1 MKNQGVGNMRN
12 YTWLVALALVIG
24 TRAEAGVEKAGTTA
38 ANFLSVGSGA
48 GILGMGGATLGAGGD
63 LSMINWNVAALGSLN
78 ETQYVIS
85 HAGLSANSSQEWAA
99 VGGRFRHSA
108 TRWSLSGLYQGEG
121 AFEGRDATGVS
132 TGTFNVSSMAFAGHL
147 AQAFGDYV
155 TLGFGAKFVSENLG
169 TATGWGGTYDAGIQ
183 VRNGTFGF
191 GLAAQNIGGRM
202 MYGNAIYPVPTNIG
216 AGFAYQIPASG
227 LRFALD
233 ANFPSAYYS
242 DVRAG
247 VEWMYKER
255 LALRTGYR
263 KEMGGASDDAL
274 TGPTFGMGAGLRGMW
289 FDYGYLVGG
298 GAGEGQHRLGLSF
311 HPGALNWSGG
321 QDLGMTPNAGGQPPA
336 AKPTVRTNEGASSA
350 APRAETPKASSGT
363 TSNTPA
369 SAPASMPAPATA
381 APTATPRAI
390 TPAAAPTAGT
400 PAPTTAA
407 PKAISPATVAPTATP
422 KAIMPATLAP
432 TATPKAITPPVTSS
446 STAPAMPSS
455 PAAKSTP
462 DVAAP
467 SVAQKA
473 VTTDDSRPEATKSAV
488 SVAPA
493 LKIEAPKPTVTQ
505 APVVVAPKAE
515 TPKIET
521 PKAEAPKSTL
531 VPAPVVTA
539 PKAETPKIETPKV
552 EAPKSTVA
560 QAPPVAAPKTVTP
573 KPAVA
578 AIAPPAEAPKAV
590 TPSASEPA
598 PVPLAQRPATV
609 KVRKGDTLASIG
621 RTYGLTYEAIMME
634 NNMVRQDI
642 KPGQTLKL
650 PKK

>member
-12 YTWLVALALVIG
+12 YTWLIALAIVIAA
-24 TRAEAGVEKAGTTA
+24 RAEAGVEKAGTTA

-85 HAGLSANSSQEWAA
+85 HAGLSGNSAQEWAA

-108 TRWSLSGLYQGEG
+108 TRWSLSGLYQDDGV
-121 AFEGRDATGVS
+121 FEGRDATGVS
-132 TGTFNVSSMAFAGHL
+132 TGTFNVSSMAFGGHL

-169 TATGWGGTYDAGIQ
+169 TVSGWGGTYDAGIQ
-183 VRNGTFGF
+183 VHTGAFGF
-191 GLAAQNIGGRM
+191 GLAAQNLGGRM

-298 GAGEGQHRLGLSF
+298 SAGEGQHRIGLSF

-321 QDLGMTPNAGGQPPA
+321 EELGMTPNVSVQPPA
-336 AKPTVRTNEGASSA
+336 PKPTVRTSETASTAAAKTESA
-350 APRAETPKASSGT
+350 KPNSGT
-363 TSNTPA
+363 LASTPA
-369 SAPASMPAPATA
+369 STPAPATA
-381 APTATPRAI
+381 TPKASTPASM
-390 TPAAAPTAGT
+390 TPAASPTSA
-400 PAPTTAA
+400 
-407 PKAISPATVAPTATP
+407 
-422 KAIMPATLAP
+422 
-432 TATPKAITPPVTSS
+432 PKAITPVATPPSV
-446 STAPAMPSS
+446 APATQSS
-455 PAAKSTP
+455 PAPKSTP
-462 DVAAP
+462 NVTAP

-473 VTTDDSRPEATKSAV
+473 IATGDSRPEATKSAV
-488 SVAPA
+488 PAAPA
-493 LKIEAPKPTVTQ
+493 PKIETPKTTVAQAPAVAAPKIEAPKPTVAQ
-505 APVVVAPKAE
+505 APAVVAPKTEALK
-515 TPKIET
+515 TTVAQAP
-521 PKAEAPKSTL
+521 AVVAPKT
-531 VPAPVVTA
+531 
-539 PKAETPKIETPKV
+539 ETPKV
-552 EAPKSTVA
+552 EL
-560 QAPPVAAPKTVTP
+560 P
-573 KPAVA
+573 KPAA
-578 AIAPPAEAPKAV
+578 PIAPPAEAPKVV
-590 TPSASEPA
+590 TPPPSASEPT
-598 PVPLAQRPATV
+598 PVPLAQRPATI

-621 RTYGLTYEAIMME
+621 RTYGLSYAAIMME
-634 NNMVRQDI
+634 NNMVSESI

-650 PKK
+650 PKR

>member
-1 MKNQGVGNMRN
+1 MRN
-12 YTWLVALALVIG
+12 YTWLIALAIVIAA
-24 TRAEAGVEKAGTTA
+24 RAEAGVEKAGTTA

-48 GILGMGGATLGAGGD
+48 GILGMGGATLGASGD
-63 LSMINWNVAALGSLN
+63 LSMINWNVASLGSLN

-85 HAGLSANSSQEWAA
+85 HAGLSGNSAQEWAA

-108 TRWSLSGLYQGEG
+108 TRWSLSGLYQDDGV
-121 AFEGRDATGVS
+121 FEGRDATGVS
-132 TGTFNVSSMAFAGHL
+132 TGTFNVSSMAFGGHL

-169 TATGWGGTYDAGIQ
+169 TVSGWGGTYDAGIQ
-183 VRNGTFGF
+183 VHTGAFGF
-191 GLAAQNIGGRM
+191 GLAAQNLGGRM

-298 GAGEGQHRLGLSF
+298 SAGEGQHRIGLSF

-321 QDLGMTPNAGGQPPA
+321 EELGMTPNVSVQPPA
-336 AKPTVRTNEGASSA
+336 PKPTVRTSEGASSA
-350 APRAETPKASSGT
+350 TPKAESAKPNSGTPVSTPVTATSSATPKAS
-363 TSNTPA
+363 TPGIV
-369 SAPASMPAPATA
+369 AP
-381 APTATPRAI
+381 
-390 TPAAAPTAGT
+390 
-400 PAPTTAA
+400 TAA
-407 PKAISPATVAPTATP
+407 PKATTPAVTAPTATAAP
-422 KAIMPATLAP
+422 KAMTPS
-432 TATPKAITPPVTSS
+432 ATPSNTT
-446 STAPAMPSS
+446 PAMPSS
-455 PAAKSTP
+455 QTPKSTP
-462 DVAAP
+462 DVVAP

-473 VTTDDSRPEATKSAV
+473 IATGDSRPEVTKSAV
-488 SVAPA
+488 SAAPSP
-493 LKIEAPKPTVTQ
+493 KIEAPKPTLTQ
-505 APVVVAPKAE
+505 APAVAA
-515 TPKIET
+515 PKIET
-521 PKAEAPKSTL
+521 PKLAASIAPAAVAPKTETPKPAAPIAPPVEAPK
-531 VPAPVVTA
+531 ATA
-539 PKAETPKIETPKV
+539 PPAETPKVATP
-552 EAPKSTVA
+552 
-560 QAPPVAAPKTVTP
+560 
-573 KPAVA
+573 
-578 AIAPPAEAPKAV
+578 
-590 TPSASEPA
+590 PSASEPT
-598 PVPLAQRPATV
+598 PVPLAQRPATI

-621 RTYGLTYEAIMME
+621 RTYGLSYAAIMME
-634 NNMVRQDI
+634 NNMVSESI

-650 PKK
+650 PKR